1 MTRAIQSHIAIGF
14 WSFAIACLML
24 AIGALADFLVTD
36 SRIAYGV
43 AIGLTVLSL
52 GRLFDAHTAERHHK
66 RMMELN

>member
-1 MTRAIQSHIAIGF
+1 MARVIQGHVVIAL
-14 WSFAIACLML
+14 WSLLLACLML
-24 AIGALADFLVTD
+24 AIGALADLFLTD

-52 GRLFDAHTAERHHK
+52 GRLFDAHTAEQHHK